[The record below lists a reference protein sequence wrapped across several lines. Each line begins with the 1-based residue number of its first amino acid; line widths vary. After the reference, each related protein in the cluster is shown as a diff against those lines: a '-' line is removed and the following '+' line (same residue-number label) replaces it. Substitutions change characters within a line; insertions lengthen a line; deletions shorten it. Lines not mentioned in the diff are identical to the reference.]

1 MRRRQFRENRC
12 GHRENAKL
20 GFGAKY
26 RHYATKCL
34 PTEKPQELNAT
45 VVVMVRLSKPK
56 IRKLAFS
63 QPPDK
68 TRQQLPIH
76 ALQAVRKPVSTRQFS
91 EGVRDTVKTS
101 VAYWAWGM
109 SQFSIVMRL
118 IAIYPKY
125 HLIIEPTLNRIFY
138 QNFGPMQTAHAL
150 PATEPTRLPR
160 WPKCA
165 LTSALSAICSW

>member
-45 VVVMVRLSKPK
+45 VVVMVRLFEPI
-56 IRKLAFS
+56 IRKPAFNRA
-63 QPPDK
+63 PNK

-76 ALQAVRKPVSTRQFS
+76 ALQAVRKPVSTRRHS
-91 EGVRDTVKTS
+91 EGVRNTVKTS
-101 VAYWAWGM
+101 VAYWARGM

-118 IAIYPKY
+118 IALHPKY
-125 HLIIEPTLNRIFY
+125 QLIIEPALNRIFN
-138 QNFGPMQTAHAL
+138 QNFGPMQAAG
-150 PATEPTRLPR
+150 PPR
-160 WPKCA
+160 YRA
-165 LTSALSAICSW
+165 E

>member
-45 VVVMVRLSKPK
+45 VVVMVRLFEPI
-56 IRKLAFS
+56 IRKPAFNRA
-63 QPPDK
+63 PNK

-76 ALQAVRKPVSTRQFS
+76 ALQAVRKPVSTRRHS
-91 EGVRDTVKTS
+91 EGVRNTVKTS
-101 VAYWAWGM
+101 VAYWARGM

-118 IAIYPKY
+118 IALHPK
-125 HLIIEPTLNRIFY
+125 IPTNNKVGPEPHFQSEFRADA
-138 QNFGPMQTAHAL
+138 GRRPSPL
-150 PATEPTRLPR
+150 PGRLGCR
-160 WPKCA
+160 A
-165 LTSALSAICSW
+165 GRNAR